1 MKEKRTLLLCG
12 TAVILVLGTGACAS
26 ADVGAGRTE
35 SEAPAKTEESFTD
48 IDDDRVSLNSGP
60 RESEVRV
67 PEASG
72 TITYGNDL
80 AVLDASNTG
89 NGYVMI

>member
-48 IDDDRVSLNSGP
+48 IDDDRV
-60 RESEVRV
+60 
-67 PEASG
+67 
-72 TITYGNDL
+72 
-80 AVLDASNTG
+80 
-89 NGYVMI
+89 